1 MRFGRNS
8 RKFSAWMLSPLMPAL
23 MIRGVHFEGED
34 DPENPTGAPGG
45 GTATANPP
53 ANPPPAA
60 NPASDPRV
68 SEALKER
75 KKAKAGFRALVRAM
89 GGDPE
94 KVKIVATGDPA
105 EPYRIEGIDNLDTR
119 MAAARAVGAS
129 GSGKRGGTPSVEVAQ
144 ITAQRDAYKRQV
156 AALIGFIKRTA
167 VVEPIRANC
176 VKHGAIDDDNGA
188 FDDIVGI
195 LAPKSKV
202 DIDFDP
208 EDASKEPEIRVYFIG
223 ADGQPIINQA
233 TGQLANADFMV
244 ADFLA
249 KRPKYRQA
257 NFRSGPG
264 AGNRMFNNNGN
275 GNGNGNITSE
285 PVQTVPDRRNDN
297 RTPDERVANE
307 VAKMFNMKPEDL
319 MR

>member
-8 RKFSAWMLSPLMPAL
+8 RKFSAWMLSPVMPAL
-23 MIRGVHFEGED
+23 MVRGVHFEGED
-34 DPENPTGAPGG
+34 DSENPTGAPGG
-45 GTATANPP
+45 GTATATPP
-53 ANPPPAA
+53 ANPPVNPPA

-89 GGDPE
+89 GGDPD
-94 KVKIVATGDPA
+94 KVKIVSTGDPA

-119 MAAARAVGAS
+119 MAAARAVGGAS
-129 GSGKRGGTPSVEVAQ
+129 GGKRGATQSVEVVQ

-156 AALIGFIKRTA
+156 NALVEFIKRTA

-176 VKHGAIDDDNGA
+176 VKHHAIDDDNGA
-188 FDDIVGI
+188 FDDIVSM

-202 DIDFDP
+202 EIDFDP
-208 EDASKEPEIRVYFIG
+208 EDVSKEPEIRVYFIG
-223 ADGQPIINQA
+223 ADGQPIINPA

-249 KRPKYRQA
+249 KRPKYRLA
-257 NFRSGPG
+257 SFRPGPG
-264 AGNRMFNNNGN
+264 AGNRSFTGN
-275 GNGNGNITSE
+275 GNGNGNTE
-285 PVQTVPDRRNDN
+285 PVNTIPNRRNDT
-297 RTPDERVANE
+297 RTPEEKTAAE
-307 VAKMFNMKPEDL
+307 VSKMFGGMVKPEDL
-319 MR
+319 L